1 MRKWSGGL
9 VLLFLFSLL
18 LLRLW
23 ILENPLAESSLQS
36 PFSVN
41 YSDYFYWT
49 NPEGS
54 PVVRNPENDS
64 HVVSTIAL
72 VSKLFSPRNLS
83 DSELQCLQTWN
94 HLDHLISSSQGLPHA
109 VKAIREA
116 GAAWESLMTSI
127 EEEKYAGPGK
137 VKEKLCPYS
146 IRRMNAS
153 EFGHDVF
160 KLVIPCGLV
169 QGSSIT
175 VIGTPGGLLG
185 NFQIDL
191 TGSTLPGEPDP
202 PVILHYNVRIHGDK
216 ITEDPVIIQNTW
228 TVANDWGEE
237 ERCPPLDTEND
248 GKVDD
253 LEQCDPMV
261 GRDNKGIITANDHYN
276 FSRRSMLPKDGAK
289 PTKYFPFRQGYIAI
303 ATIRMGA
310 EGIQM
315 SVDGKHITS
324 FAYRES
330 SEPWLV
336 GEVRISGD
344 IQLIS
349 VIVSGLPTSEDS
361 EHVLDLDILKS
372 SAIPIHKS
380 VDLFVGVFSTA
391 NNFKHRMAVR
401 RTWKQ
406 YDVVRVGSV
415 AVRFF
420 VGLHKNEMVNEELW
434 KEANTYGDIQLMPFI
449 DYYTIITWKTIAIC
463 IYGTNVLSAKYIM
476 KTDDDAFARVDELLT
491 SLQRANITH
500 GLLYGRINF
509 KSRPNRKVDSK
520 WYITPEEWPEERY
533 PPWAH
538 GPGYVVSHDIAKG
551 VHKQYERGHLKMFKL
566 EDVAMGIWIE
576 EMKNKGMDINYKNE
590 NRINIDGCKA
600 GYVVAHYQE
609 PREMLCLWQK
619 LRETH
624 QPSCCRWWS

>member
-64 HVVSTIAL
+64 HVVSTITL

-127 EEEKYAGPGK
+127 EEEKLAGPGK

-146 IRRMNAS
+146 IRRMNDS
-153 EFGHDVF
+153 EFGHDIF

-191 TGSTLPGEPDP
+191 TGATLPGEPDP

-330 SEPWLV
+330 LEPWLV

-349 VIVSGLPTSEDS
+349 VIVSGLPTSEDL

-420 VGLHKNEMVNEELW
+420 VGL
-434 KEANTYGDIQLMPFI
+434 
-449 DYYTIITWKTIAIC
+449 
-463 IYGTNVLSAKYIM
+463 TNVLSAKYIM

-520 WYITPEEWPEERY
+520 WYITPEEWSEERY

-551 VHKQYERGHLKMFKL
+551 VHKQYKRGHLKMFKL

-624 QPSCCRWWS
+624 EPSCCRWS